1 MNVRKYC
8 QTWFYCYLQPHQKI
22 NLNPMRAAYY
32 LLAFILFL
40 SACQKTDVSNNQLP
54 KNSTIEGL
62 TTASISTT
70 STCDFQL
77 TETTLTGAGWTKV
90 FDEDFS
96 TDLSKWNVWYGGA
109 YNNELQLY
117 QAANLTLN
125 SGILS
130 IAAKKESKSG
140 PVTPGSSTTKTFGFT
155 SGRIESKTLFSAN
168 TSIPKV
174 RFSARIKLPSG
185 NGMWPAFWTY
195 GDPWPTQGEIDILEA
210 KGQEPTKFYTNYF
223 YGTTAGTNLVSNS
236 TSTITSSTSLQTC
249 WHVYEMVWSAT
260 KLEFYLDGKL
270 IETKTGTYIPSIFGK
285 QEKITLNLAVGG
297 NFFTGLVTSKI
308 VTGTMLFDWV
318 RVYTS
323 N

>member
-8 QTWFYCYLQPHQKI
+8 ESWFYCYLQLHQKI
-22 NLNPMRAAYY
+22 NLNSMRAAYY
-32 LLAFILFL
+32 LSALILFL
-40 SACQKTDVSNNQLP
+40 SGCQKTDVSNNQLP

-77 TETTLTGAGWTKV
+77 TETTLTGAGWAKV

-96 TDLSKWNVWYGGA
+96 TDLSKWNIWTGGA

-117 QAANLTLN
+117 QAANLTIN
-125 SGILS
+125 GGILS
-130 IAAKKESKSG
+130 IAAKKESKTG

-168 TSIPKV
+168 ASIPKV

-195 GDPWPTQGEIDILEA
+195 GDPLISLKQRDKSPPSFIPTISMAQR
-210 KGQEPTKFYTNYF
+210 QEPIWLAIPLQPSHLPPACNP
-223 YGTTAGTNLVSNS
+223 AGMYMKWCGQLPNLSFIWMANS
-236 TSTITSSTSLQTC
+236 
-249 WHVYEMVWSAT
+249 
-260 KLEFYLDGKL
+260 
-270 IETKTGTYIPSIFGK
+270 
-285 QEKITLNLAVGG
+285 
-297 NFFTGLVTSKI
+297 
-308 VTGTMLFDWV
+308 
-318 RVYTS
+318 
-323 N
+323 

>member
-1 MNVRKYC
+1 MRIIVFIITLSFIFSCRKSD
-8 QTWFYCYLQPHQKI
+8 QVTQS
-22 NLNPMRAAYY
+22 
-32 LLAFILFL
+32 L
-40 SACQKTDVSNNQLP
+40 SK
-54 KNSTIEGL
+54 KNTLEEL
-62 TTASISTT
+62 KTASISTT

-77 TETTLTGAGWTKV
+77 TETTLTNLGWTKI
-90 FDEDFS
+90 FDENFDAG
-96 TDLSKWNVWYGGA
+96 LSNWNIWNGGA

-117 QAANLTLN
+117 QAANLTIN

-130 IAAKKESKSG
+130 IIAKKESKSG

-155 SGRIESKTLFSAN
+155 SGRIESKKLFSARMDTPN
-168 TSIPKV
+168 V

-210 KGQEPTKFYTNYF
+210 KGQEPTKYYTNYF

-236 TSTITSSTSLQTC
+236 TSTISSSTSLQSC
-249 WHVYEMVWSAT
+249 WHVYEMVWSST

-270 IETKTGTYIPSIFGK
+270 IETKTGTYIPALFGK
-285 QEKITLNLAVGG
+285 REKITLNLAVGG

-308 VTGTMLFDWV
+308 VTGTMLIDWV